1 MRKLSVLIALVLLSA
16 PASQAKTLDEV
27 LAGNGVVATRGDS
40 AASGSAAKAWWDGGT
55 KVEFPDQGFSAKITT
70 SIQTRYEYTNNDSGA
85 DTSSFDIHKARLA
98 ISGSALNKEFD
109 YMLKVDFVDGSA
121 ADGSATPVLSDAY
134 LTWHVADPIWLRM
147 GQWKTGVSRQFNAND
162 ETLMFADRS
171 FASNSFSLGRNI
183 GAAVGG
189 SWDAFAWQVA
199 MFNGNDTGEGQNLS
213 GTDENHSAVV
223 NLRWDAMGHMD
234 AAVEGDVDGTQDAAL
249 NVGFAMAY
257 DDSKSSAANS
267 LVTGRGSVYNLDVNF
282 KYQGWSANAEGFYRD
297 ADADSA
303 GDPWAGYVQ
312 VGYMICPHQC
322 EVALR
327 YGHLDYDSA
336 SDDNEEYAASF
347 NYYFWKHN
355 LKAQLGVA
363 HNDAG
368 DNNETTRYLLQLSSW
383 F

>member
-16 PASQAKTLDEV
+16 PTSQAKTLDDV

-70 SIQTRYEYTNNDSGA
+70 SIETRYEYTDNDTG
-85 DTSSFDIHKARLA
+85 DNTSSFDVHKARLA

-121 ADGSATPVLSDAY
+121 SDGSATPILSDAY

-147 GQWKTGVSRQFNAND
+147 GQWKTGISRQYNSND
-162 ETLMFADRS
+162 ETLQFADRS
-171 FASNSFSLGRNI
+171 AVSGFFDQGRNV

-189 SWDAFAWQVA
+189 SWDTVAWQIA
-199 MFNGNDTGEGQNLS
+199 LFNGNSTGEGQNLG
-213 GTDENHSAVV
+213 GTDTNHSAVV

-249 NVGFAMAY
+249 NIGAAYAY
-257 DDSKSSAANS
+257 DDHTTSAGDAQDS
-267 LVTGRGSVYNLDVNF
+267 IYNLDVNF

-297 ADADSA
+297 ADND
-303 GDPWAGYVQ
+303 GNNERGGYIQ
-312 VGYMICPHQC
+312 AGYMICPHQC
-322 EVALR
+322 EIALR
-327 YGHLDYDSA
+327 YGYLDYDS
-336 SDDNEEYAASF
+336 DILDKNQEFAASF
-347 NYYFWKHN
+347 NYYFWKHH
-355 LKAQLGVA
+355 LKAQLGFA
-363 HNDAG
+363 HNKFEG
-368 DNNETTRYLLQLSSW
+368 DSDDEKTNRYLLQLSSW